1 MSQYGS
7 LLGVELAAVGME
19 WPAHPVPATITL
31 ENLVDMMVAANDDP
45 LIRKPRIKLGHE
57 RWQLSSTGTVHLDDD
72 HDPFW
77 QGEPA
82 MGSIINLRLN
92 DEGTRLL
99 GDLVGLPW
107 WMAEA
112 APAAWPNRS
121 PEWVWDITTEG
132 GRRYSAVLT
141 AVALLGV
148 QQQAIKSL
156 KDLEELMV
164 DGPHEEEESA

>member
-1 MSQYGS
+1 MAAP
-7 LLGVELAAVGME
+7 LGRLNAVELFALGQR
-19 WPAHPVPATITL
+19 WPAQPEDVTITL

-45 LIRKPRIKLGHE
+45 LIRRPRIKLGHE
-57 RWQLSSTGTVHLDDD
+57 RWQLGTDGTVLIGDD

-82 MGSIINLRLN
+82 MGSVTNLRLN
-92 DEGTRLL
+92 DQGTRLL
-99 GDLVGLPW
+99 GDLVDMPW

-121 PEWVWDITTEG
+121 PEWAWHVTTEG
-132 GRRYSAVLT
+132 GKTYSAVCT
-141 AVALLGV
+141 AIALLGI

-156 KDLEELMV
+156 KDLEQLMV
-164 DGPHEEEESA
+164 EGPY